1 MFSSLKLT
9 NEGKKIITKVLNG
22 EKIVFTKIVLGSGN
36 KPGNVDTLK
45 NVVKAEQEIAI
56 SRSKVLSD
64 SAVSIG
70 GNLLGVKITK
80 SFDWKEIGLFVKDV
94 ANNIEVLF
102 SYDNSD
108 TDVIN
113 IPVGGII
120 AEQMIDLNIN
130 IGDSSKVQLTVNKS
144 LVTYNQKEIDD
155 KLTDVDNKFVKVNQV
170 VVQGFNDTK
179 GLIKNHTDNQLNPH
193 GVTKEQVGLGSVPN
207 QPNATVNEAKAG
219 TSSSATM
226 TPAAV
231 RNALEGFGLITDGD
245 TILKVGGTKP
255 ATIPGKTIIW
265 IDTNS

>member
-36 KPGNVDTLK
+36 KPGNVDNLK

-64 SAVSIG
+64 TVVSVG
-70 GNLLGVKITK
+70 GNLLGSKITK
-80 SFDWKEIGLFVKDV
+80 SFDWKEIGLFAKDST
-94 ANNIEVLF
+94 NTEVLF

-130 IGDSSKVQLTVNKS
+130 VGDSSKVQLTINKS
-144 LVTYNQKEIDD
+144 LVTYNQQEIDA
-155 KLTDVDNKFVKVNQV
+155 KLQQVTKTITDINSQVTQSLSQASNDLTNHKQDNN
-170 VVQGFNDTK
+170 
-179 GLIKNHTDNQLNPH
+179 NPH
-193 GVTKEQVGLGSVPN
+193 SVTKQQIGLGDVPN

-219 TSSSATM
+219 TSNSATM
-226 TPAAV
+226 TPATV
-231 RNALEGFGLITDGD
+231 RNALEGFGLITDGNI
-245 TILKVGGTKP
+245 ILKVGGNKP
-255 ATIPGKTIIW
+255 TTIPGKTIIW
-265 IDTNS
+265 IDINS

>member
-22 EKIVFTKIVLGSGN
+22 EKVVFTKIVLGSGN
-36 KPGNVDTLK
+36 KPSNVDNLK
-45 NVVKAEQEIAI
+45 NVVKTEQEIAI

-64 SAVSIG
+64 TAVSIG
-70 GNLLGVKITK
+70 GNLLGSKITK

-94 ANNIEVLF
+94 TSNIEVLF

-130 IGDSSKVQLTVNKS
+130 VGDSSKVQLTINKS
-144 LVTYNQKEIDD
+144 LVTYNQKEVDD
-155 KLTDVDNKFVKVNQV
+155 KLAEVDNKFTKVNQTV
-170 VVQGFNDTK
+170 VKGFDDTK
-179 GLIKNHTDNQLNPH
+179 ELIKTHTESRLNPH
-193 GVTKEQVGLGSVPN
+193 GVTKDQVGLGNVPN

-219 TSSSATM
+219 VSNSATM
-226 TPAAV
+226 TPVAV
-231 RNALEGFGLITDGD
+231 RNALEGFGLITDGNI
-245 TILKVGGTKP
+245 ILKVGGNKP
-255 ATIPGKTIIW
+255 TTIPGKTIIW